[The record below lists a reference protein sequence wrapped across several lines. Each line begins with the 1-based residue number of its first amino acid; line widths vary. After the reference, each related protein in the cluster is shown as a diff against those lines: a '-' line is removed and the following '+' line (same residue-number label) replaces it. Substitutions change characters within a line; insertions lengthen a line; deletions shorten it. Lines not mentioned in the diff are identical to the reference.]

1 MESKVMNHCE
11 MSSFLPSL
19 HDSISTSL
27 AGSSAENVAMW
38 HALLGTDTRQ
48 SAQQQ
53 SELNISQVI
62 TGNGALPLRSTIRW
76 SSPIH

>member
-1 MESKVMNHCE
+1 MNHCE
-11 MSSFLPSL
+11 MSSFLSSL
-19 HDSISTSL
+19 HVSISS
-27 AGSSAENVAMW
+27 GSSAENVAMW